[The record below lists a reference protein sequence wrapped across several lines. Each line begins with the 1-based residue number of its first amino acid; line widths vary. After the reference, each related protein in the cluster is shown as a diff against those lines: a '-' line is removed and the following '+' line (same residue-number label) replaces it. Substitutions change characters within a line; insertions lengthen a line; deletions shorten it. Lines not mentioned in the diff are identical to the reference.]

1 MWAFSP
7 EATVSKV
14 VEETPE
20 ETPEE
25 SREETPAPSK
35 MRSAKS
41 LDAGLKMTLSV
52 ASKKASFSAE
62 AYEGPVVR
70 NLKSN
75 VVLGF

>member
-1 MWAFSP
+1 
-7 EATVSKV
+7 
-14 VEETPE
+14 
-20 ETPEE
+20 
-25 SREETPAPSK
+25 